1 MNTVIC
7 RTVTAAYF
15 TVFMAVAYA
24 QSAVLT
30 GQVSSAEEAAMEGV
44 VVSAKKDGS
53 TISISVVTDARG
65 RFAFPAAR
73 LEPGHYTLKARAAG
87 YELAAAAPAVQAQ
100 QSDLDE
106 TQRLGRQVFAQSCG
120 ICHLQ
125 PSMGVKTYGPP
136 LNKASAGGNDEVMR
150 VFIVNGSE
158 RMPAFKYY
166 LKPGE
171 IDAIIAYLRTVPGES
186 R

>member
-1 MNTVIC
+1 MKH
-7 RTVTAAYF
+7 R
-15 TVFMAVAYA
+15 
-24 QSAVLT
+24 
-30 GQVSSAEEAAMEGV
+30 VS
-44 VVSAKKDGS
+44 
-53 TISISVVTDARG
+53 
-65 RFAFPAAR
+65 
-73 LEPGHYTLKARAAG
+73 TLLLA
-87 YELAAAAPAVQAQ
+87 LAAATAHAQ
-100 QSDLDE
+100 QSTLNE

-158 RMPAFKYY
+158 RMPAFRYY
-166 LKPGE
+166 LKPSE